1 MFLTTNNYYSNDIMN
16 EINIQ
21 QHIDEIEEMQ
31 KSFYRSMV
39 SISGV
44 LCTPSQKIGGGVSR
58 AAYDTLY
65 V

>member
-1 MFLTTNNYYSNDIMN
+1 MN
-16 EINIQ
+16 EIVIQ
-21 QHIDEIEEMQ
+21 HDIDEIEEMQ
-31 KSFYRSMV
+31 KSFYQSMV

-44 LCTPSQKIGGGVSR
+44 LCTPSQKMDGGTSR

>member
-1 MFLTTNNYYSNDIMN
+1 MFLTTNNNYSNDMKIDRTS
-16 EINIQ
+16 
-21 QHIDEIEEMQ
+21 QHDIDEIEEMQ
-31 KSFYRSMV
+31 KAFYQSMV

-44 LCTPSQKIGGGVSR
+44 LCTPSQKIDVGVSR

>member
-1 MFLTTNNYYSNDIMN
+1 MN
-16 EINIQ
+16 EIAIQ
-21 QHIDEIEEMQ
+21 NDIDEIEEMK
-31 KSFYRSMV
+31 KSFYQTMV

-44 LCTPSQKIGGGVSR
+44 LCTPSQNIDVGTSG

>member
-1 MFLTTNNYYSNDIMN
+1 MND
-16 EINIQ
+16 INIQ
-21 QHIDEIEEMQ
+21 RDIDEIEEMQ
-31 KSFYRSMV
+31 KSFYQSMV

-44 LCTPSQKIGGGVSR
+44 LCTPSQKIDGDISR

>member
-1 MFLTTNNYYSNDIMN
+1 MKIDRTLQRD
-16 EINIQ
+16 
-21 QHIDEIEEMQ
+21 IDEIEEMQ
-31 KSFYRSMV
+31 KSFYQSMV

-44 LCTPSQKIGGGVSR
+44 LCTPSQKIDGGTSR

>member
-1 MFLTTNNYYSNDIMN
+1 MN

-21 QHIDEIEEMQ
+21 RDIDEIEEMQ
-31 KSFYRSMV
+31 KSFYQSMV

-44 LCTPSQKIGGGVSR
+44 LCTQSQKIDGGTS
-58 AAYDTLY
+58 ASAYDTLY

>member
-1 MFLTTNNYYSNDIMN
+1 MNDIA
-16 EINIQ
+16 IQ
-21 QHIDEIEEMQ
+21 HDIDEIEEMQ
-31 KSFYRSMV
+31 KSFYQSMV

-44 LCTPSQKIGGGVSR
+44 LCTPSQKIDWGTSR

>member
-1 MFLTTNNYYSNDIMN
+1 MN

-21 QHIDEIEEMQ
+21 RDIDEIEEMQ
-31 KSFYRSMV
+31 KSFYQSMV
-39 SISGV
+39 SISWE
-44 LCTPSQKIGGGVSR
+44 LCTPSQKIDGGTSR